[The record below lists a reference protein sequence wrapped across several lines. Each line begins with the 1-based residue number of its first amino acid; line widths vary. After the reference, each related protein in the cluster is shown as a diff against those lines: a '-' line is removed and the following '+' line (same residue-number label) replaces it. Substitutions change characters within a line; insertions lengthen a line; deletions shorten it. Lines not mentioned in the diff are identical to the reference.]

1 MHYSFNL
8 KITQKFIKLLSEV
21 QPSSKPAVVCGDM
34 NIAFEPSKP
43 CSNQLSDKM
52 NRKRFKQV
60 VTYPTHIK
68 GNILD
73 HMYVRCPVQPLWKL
87 HYPYYSD
94 HDAIML
100 ILRTGKQA
108 SQMSPWEWASFLL
121 LVGKLLLCTSLLVV
135 YESTL
140 RFCFICLCIGYYIY
154 VY

>member
-1 MHYSFNL
+1 MNPPSTQSAREAFQIV
-8 KITQKFIKLLSEV
+8 KIELPGVIVIAAYRPPSNTSSDEKTQFISLLSDV

-100 ILRTGKQA
+100 ILRKGKQA
-108 SQMSPWEWASFLL
+108 SQNSP
-121 LVGKLLLCTSLLVV
+121 
-135 YESTL
+135 
-140 RFCFICLCIGYYIY
+140 
-154 VY
+154 

>member
-1 MHYSFNL
+1 MVREAFQVV
-8 KITQKFIKLLSEV
+8 KIELSDVIVIAAYRPPSITSADEKTQFISLLSDV

-100 ILRTGKQA
+100 LLRKKNDV
-108 SQMSPWEWASFLL
+108 S
-121 LVGKLLLCTSLLVV
+121 
-135 YESTL
+135 
-140 RFCFICLCIGYYIY
+140 
-154 VY
+154 